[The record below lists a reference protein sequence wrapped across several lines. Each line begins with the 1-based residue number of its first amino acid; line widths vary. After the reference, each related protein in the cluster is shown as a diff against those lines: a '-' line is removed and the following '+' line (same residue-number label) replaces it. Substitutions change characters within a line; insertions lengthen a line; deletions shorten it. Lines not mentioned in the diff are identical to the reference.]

1 MMLVFACGFVEWHSY
16 LNLSSCC
23 EMLVLRG
30 FLLPRELLLLRRQW
44 FLQAGNVAPEMSGSP
59 EWQTR
64 GIIRSLT
71 TANHTNCGVTS
82 RNWLITRPSHMQT
95 NAILICVWTWVN
107 DDCKFVIFVKVALHP
122 FSFHHDSKLL
132 DNLSFGAILLANLRN
147 KSALST
153 QRWRRRIICNLRWRL
168 LQSASWTIRHSHHQC
183 DHDNTRFP
191 FKCRIVWLSP
201 SLSHSLCL
209 SFILSLLTVS
219 FVLFSLSL
227 SLLTLTLFLASFTL
241 SLSFSLFLS
250 LSLSPPLSLSVLQV
264 AVSYNSPTYSDTDVL
279 DKRARFWNI
288 VFTEWSTVCSTTL
301 RIFSRPATNVLAIIF
316 STTALIWVRLCADL
330 TPSSNRNL
338 CKSHP
343 SRNPR
348 FMSEF
353 VAYAPPNSDCL
364 IEILKIKMQRN
375 RT

>member
-107 DDCKFVIFVKVALHP
+107 DDCKFVIFEKVALHP

-168 LQSASWTIRHSHHQC
+168 LQSASWTIRHSHHQY
-183 DHDNTRFP
+183 DHDNTRCP
-191 FKCRIVWLSP
+191 FKYHTHSVLSGC
-201 SLSHSLCL
+201 SFLCL
-209 SFILSLLTVS
+209 T
-219 FVLFSLSL
+219 LSL
-227 SLLTLTLFLASFTL
+227 SLFHSFSPHCLVRSLLTLSFPSNTH
-241 SLSFSLFLS
+241 SLSRFFHFVSLFLS
-250 LSLSPPLSLSVLQV
+250 LSLTFSLSPSLSLPFKLLF
-264 AVSYNSPTYSDTDVL
+264 PTTPP
-279 DKRARFWNI
+279 R
-288 VFTEWSTVCSTTL
+288 T
-301 RIFSRPATNVLAIIF
+301 RIPMN
-316 STTALIWVRLCADL
+316 
-330 TPSSNRNL
+330 
-338 CKSHP
+338 
-343 SRNPR
+343 
-348 FMSEF
+348 E
-353 VAYAPPNSDCL
+353 
-364 IEILKIKMQRN
+364 
-375 RT
+375 